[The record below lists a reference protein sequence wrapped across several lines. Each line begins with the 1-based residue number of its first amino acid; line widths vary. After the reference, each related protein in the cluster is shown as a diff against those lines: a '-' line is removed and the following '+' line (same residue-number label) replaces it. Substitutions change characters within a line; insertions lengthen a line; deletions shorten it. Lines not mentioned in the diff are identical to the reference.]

1 MRVRTTIKAETTWL
15 VVSVEEQISVVAT
28 PEHYLGDFS
37 LKYRNGPSFNLK
49 QTMISPE
56 RYIEKLYTVQ
66 IGTSL

>member
-37 LKYRNGPSFNLK
+37 LKYRNGPQDDLPRESFHH
-49 QTMISPE
+49 S
-56 RYIEKLYTVQ
+56 
-66 IGTSL
+66 TSGLSDQ